1 MSAPDWAELERAA
14 IEVRARAYAPYS
26 RYLVGA
32 ALLGEDGR
40 VYVGCNV
47 ENASYGLTV
56 CAERSACV
64 GMVAAGCRRV
74 AAVVV
79 ITAGAAP
86 GSPCGMCRQTLSE
99 FGGDEVPLRMLAL
112 DAAGAPSRRAETT
125 LGALLPGR
133 FDGALVL
140 GRAPNGEGP
149 AGPPSPGGEGP
160 AGSPSPGG
168 EGPAGSPA
176 P

>member
-1 MSAPDWAELERAA
+1 
-14 IEVRARAYAPYS
+14 S

-32 ALLGEDGR
+32 ALLGDDGR
-40 VYVGCNV
+40 VYAGCNV

-56 CAERSACV
+56 CAERGACV

-79 ITAGAAP
+79 VTAGAEP

-99 FGGDEVPLRMLAL
+99 FGADDVPLRMIAL
-112 DAAGAPSRRAETT
+112 DGAGAPARRADST

-133 FDGALVL
+133 FDGSLVL
-140 GRAPNGEGP
+140 GR
-149 AGPPSPGGEGP
+149 SPGGGGP
-160 AGSPSPGG
+160 A
-168 EGPAGSPA
+168 A